1 MGVGKLHK
9 FTANHV
15 HEACNYFRLADGDA
29 DITDGRTTTAPSSL
43 FDIERVAAEANYI
56 FFSKPRARIH
66 RKKSRKN
73 GMCILD
79 YRGGKPVVG
88 EPMLCTSV

>member
-1 MGVGKLHK
+1 MGVRKLHK

-56 FFSKPRARIH
+56 FFFETKSKDTQ
-66 RKKSRKN
+66 K
-73 GMCILD
+73 
-79 YRGGKPVVG
+79 
-88 EPMLCTSV
+88 